1 MSFGL
6 KKHHWEERKSINRS
20 SLSWCWIWFLL
31 SSHSILDC
39 KLKYYYIIDSVI
51 WCRLL
56 SNLFI
61 LFKLLIPSKP
71 ILQSAH
77 IFIIYWVLA
86 VKLEKRY
93 MMSLWQEVLM
103 KPWQR
108 GLLYG
113 WLGGAPHCCWLS
125 PSQGAG
131 RYRPSS
137 PEKAELHHTSE
148 YAIYISDWLLWK
160 CCLLKMMGY

>member
-20 SLSWCWIWFLL
+20 FLSWCWMWFLL
-31 SSHSILDC
+31 SNHSIFDC
-39 KLKYYYIIDSVI
+39 KLNYYYIIDLVI
-51 WCRLL
+51 WCRLV
-56 SNLFI
+56 SDLFI

-71 ILQSAH
+71 NLQSAH

-93 MMSLWQEVLM
+93 MMSLCWDVLM

-113 WLGGAPHCCWLS
+113 LLGGLPTAADSHLHKGEDGIDPRVQNYTPVNMWFI
-125 PSQGAG
+125 SQ
-131 RYRPSS
+131 
-137 PEKAELHHTSE
+137 T
-148 YAIYISDWLLWK
+148 
-160 CCLLKMMGY
+160 GYCGKVAC

>member
-20 SLSWCWIWFLL
+20 FLSWCWMWFLL
-31 SSHSILDC
+31 SNHSIFDC
-39 KLKYYYIIDSVI
+39 KLNYYYIIDLVI
-51 WCRLL
+51 WCRLV
-56 SNLFI
+56 SDLFI

-71 ILQSAH
+71 NLQSAH

-93 MMSLWQEVLM
+93 MMSLCWDVLM

-108 GLLYG
+108 GLFYG
-113 WLGGAPHCCWLS
+113 LLGGAPHCCWLS
-125 PSQGAG
+125 PSQGGG

-137 PEKAELHHTSE
+137 PELHTSE
-148 YAIYISDWLLWK
+148 YVIYISDWLLWK
-160 CCLLKMMGY
+160 GCLLKIMRY